1 MAKNVL
7 GGDLQ
12 CCCSE
17 PVTGYYRDGYC
28 NTGGKDYGVH
38 TVCCVMTDEFLQ
50 FSMAVGN
57 DLSTPL
63 AEHGFPGLK
72 AGDRWCLCVQRWTQA
87 LAAGVAP
94 QVALEATHM
103 LSLEFAGLDDLKDH
117 AIEQEN

>member
-12 CCCSE
+12 CCCND
-17 PVTGYYRDGYC
+17 PLTGFYRDGYC
-28 NTGGKDYGVH
+28 NTGGTDYGVH

-50 FSMAVGN
+50 FSMSVGN
-57 DLSTPL
+57 DLSTPHP
-63 AEHGFPGLK
+63 EYQFPGLK

-94 QVALEATHM
+94 QVDLEATHM
-103 LSLEFAGLDDLKDH
+103 LSLEFASLDDLKAH
-117 AIEQEN
+117 AIQQEN